1 MPRELL
7 RSSGASDEGW
17 RCLADDDRHGGRSRA
32 GDGLV
37 PTAASRAPALHRVD
51 DQSRLPVT
59 IDRDEKIAD
68 NANRRTHDVEGTCT
82 ADDLRWLRAL
92 QNDRCAYCARAL
104 DGGGEL
110 DHVLAVVRGGSSH
123 PSNLRW
129 ACHRCNW
136 LKGDLE
142 LADFERDKGGTTG
155 RDEEGTGRQK
165 RKRRG
170 TAGEIIA
177 ARLRRDRAFYWW
189 LDQPEIK
196 PRVAQPMS
204 SLVRLA
210 RRVLD

>member
-1 MPRELL
+1 MISAGSERYRMIGAPIARERSMAGENSTMSWQSFAAGRAIPRI
-7 RSSGASDEGW
+7 
-17 RCLADDDRHGGRSRA
+17 CA
-32 GDGLV
+32 G
-37 PTAASRAPALHRVD
+37 
-51 DQSRLPVT
+51 PVIVAT
-59 IDRDEKIAD
+59 
-68 NANRRTHDVEGTCT
+68 
-82 ADDLRWLRAL
+82 
-92 QNDRCAYCARAL
+92 
-104 DGGGEL
+104 
-110 DHVLAVVRGGSSH
+110 
-123 PSNLRW
+123 
-129 ACHRCNW
+129 W